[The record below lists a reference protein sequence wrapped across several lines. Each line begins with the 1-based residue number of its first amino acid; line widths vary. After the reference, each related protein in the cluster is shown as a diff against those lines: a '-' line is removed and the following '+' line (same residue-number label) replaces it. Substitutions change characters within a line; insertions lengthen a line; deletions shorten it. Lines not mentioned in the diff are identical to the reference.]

1 LDWLN
6 RKFVVLTVSPILVHI
21 IELASDALL
30 LFFIVKLGG
39 KVMTIKVHNL
49 RKFSGKRE
57 SRPDERED
65 YLLIRNAIKE

>member
-6 RKFVVLTVSPILVHI
+6 RKFVVRMVSPVLVHI
-21 IELASDALL
+21 IELAFDALL

-57 SRPDERED
+57 GRPDERED